1 MHSRVFIVDD
11 HAIFRRGLRS
21 LLAEEPDIDVIGE
34 SANGVDALAAAGR
47 LDPDVMILDIRLGG
61 LDGIQVARQ
70 LQLRHPSVRVIVL
83 TTYEDSQYLLSAFQ
97 SGAYAYLLKN
107 TSYDTL
113 ANAIR
118 AVRRGQRLLAPE
130 LVHHMLEEY
139 RQLAQQR
146 LRHESGV
153 SDQELEVLRL
163 LAEGASSREIAD
175 RLFWSEITVK
185 RKVQDIADKLNAG
198 NRVQAVAEAVRRG
211 LI

>member
-1 MHSRVFIVDD
+1 MEVQTMHSRVFIVDD

-83 TTYEDSQYLLSAFQ
+83 TTYEDSQYVLSAFQ

-107 TSYDTL
+107 TLSLTL
-113 ANAIR
+113 TEVAAFSHR
-118 AVRRGQRLLAPE
+118 PGRLVSGTGRR
-130 LVHHMLEEY
+130 
-139 RQLAQQR
+139 
-146 LRHESGV
+146 
-153 SDQELEVLRL
+153 
-163 LAEGASSREIAD
+163 
-175 RLFWSEITVK
+175 
-185 RKVQDIADKLNAG
+185 
-198 NRVQAVAEAVRRG
+198 
-211 LI
+211 